1 MMIVD
6 REGIRLQ
13 RIQALSNNSISN
25 EQHAKVALILEYLGR
40 GRKPRTKE
48 KTKKKIYSWLKNQVL

>member
-13 RIQALSNNSISN
+13 RIQALSNNSVSN
-25 EQHAKVALILEYLGR
+25 EQHAKFALILEYLG
-40 GRKPRTKE
+40 
-48 KTKKKIYSWLKNQVL
+48 